1 MSASATASLAGITAT
16 ARAMGRQAG
25 DRWQA
30 LAPRERAALTVAGLV
45 LGLFLG
51 WTIAIQPALA
61 TLRSAPGQIEQLD
74 SQLQRMQRLASE
86 ARELQALPPITTAQ
100 ASLALK
106 AATDRLGAGAKLVV
120 QGDRATLTLDAVP
133 PDALRSWLVEV
144 RSGARAR
151 PVEVRLTQQGPQ
163 GYGGSIVLSLAG
175 GGS

>member
-1 MSASATASLAGITAT
+1 MSASATTNLAGLAAT
-16 ARAMGRQAG
+16 VRAMGRQAG
-25 DRWQA
+25 GRWQA
-30 LAPRERAALTVAGLV
+30 MAPRERAALSVAGVV

-74 SQLQRMQRLASE
+74 MQLQRMQRLASE
-86 ARELQALPPITTAQ
+86 ARELRALPPITTAQ

-106 AATDRLGAGAKLVV
+106 AATDRLGTGAKLVV

-133 PDALRSWLVEV
+133 PDALRNWLVEV

-151 PVEVRLTQQGPQ
+151 PVEVRLTQQGAQ
-163 GYGGSIVLSLAG
+163 GYAGSVVLTLAG